1 MRYFTPA
8 TLTFLRSLK
17 RHNTREW
24 FADNRDRYLRD
35 VEAPMLQFIGDFAPR
50 LRQISRAYVADPR
63 RSGGSMFRIYRDTRF
78 SADKSPYKTHQG
90 GYVATGDGAGWY
102 VQVSA
107 EGLFVAGGIYQ
118 TAPDQLARLRAAVDD
133 DHSGPELEK
142 TLRSLRRK
150 GFEVGG
156 EQVRTRP
163 RGVAADHPRLDLMRR
178 KAITV
183 GREHGEPDWL
193 ATAETERRV
202 RADWRAM
209 RPLIDW
215 IAAHL
220 GAAGQRRDE

>member
-1 MRYFTPA
+1 MSFTGFPSA
-8 TLTFLRSLK
+8 AVEFYQQLEL
-17 RHNTREW
+17 
-24 FADNRDRYLRD
+24 DNSKAWWLEHAETYAEAVKGPMLALLGDLEAEFGSAKLFRPHRD
-35 VEAPMLQFIGDFAPR
+35 V
-50 LRQISRAYVADPR
+50 
-63 RSGGSMFRIYRDTRF
+63 RF